1 MPRFGKKSKAKLEE
15 VDERLV
21 RVLDKAIEYKDFTIL
36 TGHRGKDEQNLMV
49 KEGKSKLSWPKSKHN
64 GKPSKAVDIAP
75 YPIDWN
81 DTKRFAHLAG
91 LVQGI
96 GLSMGIN
103 IRWGGDW
110 DRDGETKD
118 NTFNDLPHL
127 ELDE

>member
-36 TGHRGKDEQNLMV
+36 NGHRGKDEQNLMV